1 MVMMIKA
8 LIFDCFGVLVTDGL
22 GRIVSERGL
31 RDEEVDQVV
40 KLVTATN
47 RGEITPDVYRASI
60 AKKLN
65 LTVEGYINKIRNNEV
80 KNIALLEY
88 IRKLKAQFKTGLL
101 SNVSGRQSLERRF
114 DNNELSKTFDVVVAS
129 GDIGFAKPEAQAY
142 EITADQLGVLL
153 TECIMI
159 DDREDYCQGARGVGM
174 QTILYRSFEQM
185 QNELSGLI

>member
-1 MVMMIKA
+1 MMIKA

-31 RDEEVDQVV
+31 SDEEVDQVV